1 MESQHF
7 EGTCMCV
14 CFLVSNHGS
23 ILSYY
28 LCRTQH
34 KKSYDISGSNSNGQ
48 PSGDIDLQEQHSGNG
63 NAVKEGT
70 ATASNG
76 ASQNGHSTASENG
89 RSTASENGHSTAQEM
104 TQPGTF
110 KVCGFW
116 IWEELESNNIGF
128 RSTLLCPN
136 WGRLMIHQLDRK
148 CTITISGISWSWLYS
163 TAYQLI
169 NSWPLIRR

>member
-1 MESQHF
+1 
-7 EGTCMCV
+7 MCV
-14 CFLVSNHGS
+14 CFLCQIIES

-34 KKSYDISGSNSNGQ
+34 KKSYDTNSNGQ

-76 ASQNGHSTASENG
+76 AS
-89 RSTASENGHSTAQEM
+89 ENGHSTAQEM

-110 KVCGFW
+110 KVCGF
-116 IWEELESNNIGF
+116 
-128 RSTLLCPN
+128 
-136 WGRLMIHQLDRK
+136 
-148 CTITISGISWSWLYS
+148 
-163 TAYQLI
+163 
-169 NSWPLIRR
+169 